1 VDVVDHASL
10 FLERTPY
17 RQVVRRGILKPLT
30 KVAVDLL
37 KVGALATVIATE
49 FTGDEADAGGD
60 QHP

>member
-1 VDVVDHASL
+1 
-10 FLERTPY
+10 
-17 RQVVRRGILKPLT
+17 LT
-30 KVAVDLL
+30 KVVVDLL